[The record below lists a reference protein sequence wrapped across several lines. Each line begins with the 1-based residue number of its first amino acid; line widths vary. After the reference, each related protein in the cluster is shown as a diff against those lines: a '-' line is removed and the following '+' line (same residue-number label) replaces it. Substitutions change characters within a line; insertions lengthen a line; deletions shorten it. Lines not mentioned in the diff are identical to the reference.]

1 MQSDCEAP
9 KTNSQIRR
17 IQQKKKTTRVVH
29 TDTISLSKRFDKY
42 SAPK

>member
-17 IQQKKKTTRVVH
+17 IQKKKTTGVVH